1 MYSENVKVYEVYCR
15 MFGPIEQP
23 DIFELMKLIGIKKED
38 QLLCFDLV
46 NTARNEVLKSKE
58 VKT

>member
-1 MYSENVKVYEVYCR
+1 

-23 DIFELMKLIGIKKED
+23 DIFELMRLIGIEKEEH
-38 QLLCFDLV
+38 LFCFDLI
-46 NTARNEVLKSKE
+46 NNARNEVLISRE